1 MLVLS
6 LYILLWIMVPLAGL
20 IIGARLGLAAKWR
33 ATLLYSAATLTL
45 AIMAY
50 LAHDPFAVFLLTAD
64 LAYHDTYYVGTE
76 MPNYYRIYAIV
87 YGLSGLIHIGVAY
100 TRPRLPVIITSSQF
114 WLLHIGGLISI
125 LPLGWMAAHE
135 QAIINE
141 GTPRAPAAFWHSITK
156 LGNSMSAIS
165 ILLLLGLLLWAIWA
179 KQRSA
184 NGVE

>member
-6 LYILLWIMVPLAGL
+6 LYILLWVAIPLIGL

-33 ATLLYSAATLTL
+33 AALLYSAATFGL

-50 LAHDPFAVFLLTAD
+50 FAHDPFAVFRLTTDSANFD
-64 LAYHDTYYVGTE
+64 SDFAVGNT
-76 MPNYYRIYAIV
+76 PNYYRIYAIV
-87 YGLSGLIHIGVAY
+87 YGVSGLIHTGIAY
-100 TRPRLPVIITSSQF
+100 IRPRLPVIITSSQF

-125 LPLGWMAAHE
+125 LPMGWTITYM

-141 GTPRAPAAFWHSITK
+141 GTPPVPTAFWQSISK

-165 ILLLLGLLLWAIWA
+165 ILLLLGLLLWAFWA

-184 NGVE
+184 NGGA